1 MDGPKAQN
9 LILLELGLFE
19 DAMKIK
25 IFSVILLILFATAV
39 QLCIFSWSF
48 FSDFIAFDDR
58 RQINSCDFHSTVN

>member
-25 IFSVILLILFATAV
+25 IFSVISLILFATAV
-39 QLCIFSWSF
+39 QLCIFSWSI
-48 FSDFIAFDDR
+48 FSDFITFDDR
-58 RQINSCDFHSTVN
+58 RQINICDFHATVN